1 MPNELQG
8 ILALLVITAPLMVYG
23 VYLKRQS
30 NRLGRLIEEERAA
43 EARRIVDPR

>member
-8 ILALLVITAPLMVYG
+8 ILALLAVVGPLMVYG

-30 NRLGRLIEEERAA
+30 DRLGRLIEEERAA
-43 EARRIVDPR
+43 KRARVIDPR